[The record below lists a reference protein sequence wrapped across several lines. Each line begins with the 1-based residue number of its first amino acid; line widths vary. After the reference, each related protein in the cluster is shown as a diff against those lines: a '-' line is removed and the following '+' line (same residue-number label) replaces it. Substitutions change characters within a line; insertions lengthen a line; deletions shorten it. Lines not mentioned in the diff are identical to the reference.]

1 MTWPRKLS
9 FNDRVAYPRRLDE
22 LLEAATGLGV
32 TGIGLHIDRVE
43 EFGFAK
49 ALELLRKTGISVT
62 NYSAVGHWA
71 SGVDYAGRPRTLADI
86 IRNLDEAVELRTDIV
101 GVSGGR
107 LAEGDK
113 DIESARGRVVEG
125 IRELVPHARQ
135 RNLKLAIEP
144 VHPIFGG
151 SGLLLPTLRYTLDI
165 IDALGGD
172 PCLGVLLD
180 TYHVWRDPDLAA
192 QICRAADRIFMR
204 QIGDWA
210 PAMVADNPRD
220 RAMLGE
226 GCIDFQL
233 FLKNMPGFDGWFDNE
248 AINDRRHPQV
258 PLTTLLEWA
267 ARSSADV
274 LGDRVT
280 LGLTG
285 VERQ

>member
-1 MTWPRKLS
+1 MAWPRKLS
-9 FNDRVAYPRRLDE
+9 INDRVAYPRPLDE
-22 LLEAATGLGV
+22 LLEAATSLGV
-32 TGIGLHIDRVE
+32 TGIGLHIHLVE
-43 EFGFAK
+43 EFGFGR
-49 ALELLRKTGISVT
+49 ALELLRQAGIIVT

-71 SGVDYAGRPRTLADI
+71 SGVDYAGRPRTPADI
-86 IRNLDEAVELRTDIV
+86 IRNLDEAVELGTDIV

-113 DIESARGRVVEG
+113 DIESARSRVVEG
-125 IRELVPHARQ
+125 IRELIPHAKQ
-135 RNLKLAIEP
+135 RNVKLAIEP

-180 TYHVWRDPDLAA
+180 TYHVWWEPDLAA
-192 QICRAADRIFMR
+192 QIRRAGNRIFLL
-204 QIGDWA
+204 QISDWS

-248 AINDRRHPQV
+248 AINDSRHPQV
-258 PLTTLLEWA
+258 PLTTLLESV
-267 ARSSADV
+267 ARSSSDV
-274 LGDRVT
+274 LGER
-280 LGLTG
+280 LG
-285 VERQ
+285 